1 LQTAGLNCL
10 RLLNETTATA
20 LAYGI
25 YKTDLPEGE
34 PVHVVFVDVGY
45 ASTQV
50 CVVALKKGQLQ
61 VLSNAWDRDLGG
73 RNFDQV
79 LFNHF
84 VKCVRGRC
92 RPMHAVNCQGPAMQ
106 PTAARYWGILQLH
119 CVPRPPPLPPRTPT
133 PHTHPGQPHR
143 EFQERY
149 KIDVRGNMRAC
160 HRLRMGCEKMKKV
173 LTTNPEAPISVECI
187 MNDVDV
193 QGVIAR
199 DVFEEEAR
207 DVLGRLLN
215 PVKKVWAWDEDYV
228 GEGNVGGGVGGEQ
241 SGWQRSATI

>member
-84 VKCVRGRC
+84 VK
-92 RPMHAVNCQGPAMQ
+92 
-106 PTAARYWGILQLH
+106 
-119 CVPRPPPLPPRTPT
+119 
-133 PHTHPGQPHR
+133 